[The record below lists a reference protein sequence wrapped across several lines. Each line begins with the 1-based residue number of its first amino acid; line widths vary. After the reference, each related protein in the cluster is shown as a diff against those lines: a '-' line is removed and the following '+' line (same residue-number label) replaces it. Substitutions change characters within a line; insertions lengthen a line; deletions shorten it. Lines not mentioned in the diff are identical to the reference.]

1 MLPFRVR
8 NLVIGGSQCYNRVN
22 ARVECNYEV
31 HAGAEEVLGIQRS
44 EDVVTECR
52 IPAGGVHG
60 GCVLIERGVRFGDAE
75 VVGRVVDFGDG
86 GVWEALPGFFR
97 VE

>member
-60 GCVLIERGVRFGDAE
+60 GGVLVERGVRFGDAE
-75 VVGRVVDFGDG
+75 EVWRPVNFADG
-86 GVWEALPGFFR
+86 GV
-97 VE
+97 